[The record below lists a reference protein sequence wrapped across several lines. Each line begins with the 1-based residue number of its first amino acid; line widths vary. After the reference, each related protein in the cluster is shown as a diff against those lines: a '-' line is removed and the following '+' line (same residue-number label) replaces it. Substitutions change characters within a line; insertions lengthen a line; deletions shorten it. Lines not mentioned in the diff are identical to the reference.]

1 MNTEDA
7 RISRLRRDLLTCFQ
21 AGLSAVDGRTRVY
34 EVLSE
39 RRPAGRAHVVA
50 IGKAAAAMSRGAL
63 DAWKAGV
70 ERGLAITKKGHLSS
84 ALLRDRRFTCIES
97 SHPVPNGRSLQA
109 GRALLDFVAQT
120 PDTAE
125 LVFLISGGASSL
137 VEVPRA
143 GVSVLDLARV
153 NRWLL
158 ASGLEIAA
166 MNSVRQGLSAI
177 KGGRLNTRLH
187 GRRVTALLISDVQ
200 GDDPAVIGSGLLVP
214 GDRDGWRSLALPD
227 WVVELLQQGAP
238 SGNAET
244 EPAVTKSSVAVHII
258 ASLERALAAAAERGR
273 GLGYAVHG
281 SSQFQRGDAC
291 AVGRRLADVLAQGA
305 PGMYLWGGETTV
317 QLPPQP
323 GRGGRCQALAL
334 CAAQQLA
341 GLPHVALLAAGTDGT
356 DGPGEDAGALVD
368 GGTIQRGTDGGL
380 DAAACAA
387 AADAGAFLEAAGD
400 LVQTGPTGTNVMDL
414 MIGGRV
420 D

>member
-1 MNTEDA
+1 MEIQDPP
-7 RISRLRRDLLTCFQ
+7 ISRLRHDLLACFQ
-21 AGLSAVDGRTRVY
+21 AGLRAVNGRARVY

-39 RRPAGRAHVVA
+39 RRPVPRAHVVA
-50 IGKAAAAMSRGAL
+50 IGKAAAAMSLGAL
-63 DAWKAGV
+63 DAWKTGV
-70 ERGLAITKKGHLSS
+70 ERGLAITKTGHLQS

-97 SHPVPNGRSLQA
+97 SHPVPGRRSLQA

-120 PDTAE
+120 PHTVE

-137 VEVPRA
+137 VEVLPA
-143 GVSVLDLARV
+143 GVSLLDLARV

-166 MNSVRQGLSAI
+166 MNAVRQGLSAI
-177 KGGRLNTRLH
+177 KGGRLNARLQ

-200 GDDPAVIGSGLLVP
+200 GDDPAVIGSGLLIP
-214 GDRDGWRSLALPD
+214 DDPDRWRSLALPD
-227 WVVELLQQGAP
+227 WVVALLQQGAANGTAAP
-238 SGNAET
+238 
-244 EPAVTKSSVAVHII
+244 EPVVPPDDRAVQII

-273 GLGYAVHG
+273 ELGYAVHR

-291 AVGRRLADVLAQGA
+291 SVGRRLADLLAQGA
-305 PGMYLWGGETTV
+305 PGLYLWGGETTV

-334 CAAQQLA
+334 CAAQRLA
-341 GLPHVALLAAGTDGT
+341 GRPHVALLAAGTDGS

-380 DAAACAA
+380 DAVTCVA
-387 AADAGAFLEAAGD
+387 AADAGGFLEAAGD

-414 MIGGRV
+414 MIGGRLT
-420 D
+420 